1 MYIPKYYLEENWQ
14 EIISFMKQYS
24 FATIVTSQDNVP
36 TATHLPFTITQ
47 NNDQLILTSHFARA
61 NEQWTH
67 LPKSNSLVIFSEP
80 HAYISPSH
88 YEKILKV
95 PTWNYISVHAYGKAT
110 IIEDP
115 THCIASLEEMI
126 ANFEPAYKKQWD
138 SLPEDFKTKM
148 LRGIVP
154 FCMIVDDLQA
164 KKKLSQNKTT
174 SEQQKIIETLSHSA
188 LSTEKTIADYMQKNI
203 QNKY

>member
-1 MYIPKYYLEENWQ
+1 MYIPKYYLEENGQ

-24 FATIVTSQDNVP
+24 FATIVTAKGNLP
-36 TATHLPFTITQ
+36 MATHLPFTIAQ
-47 NNDQLILTSHFARA
+47 DKDQLILTSHFAHA
-61 NEQWTH
+61 NEQWSH
-67 LPKSNSLVIFSEP
+67 LSLCRPLVIFAEP

-88 YEKILKV
+88 YEKILNV
-95 PTWNYISVHAYGKAT
+95 PTWNYISIHAYGKAT

-115 THCIASLEEMI
+115 THGFASLEAMI

-154 FCMIVDDLQA
+154 FRIIVDDLQA

-174 SEQQKIIETLSHSA
+174 SEQQRIIDTLSHSA
-188 LSTEKTIADYMQKNI
+188 LSTEKSIADYMRKNL
-203 QNKY
+203 QNK